1 MGAVC
6 RLTAEYRPWEGR
18 LRGAWALLLWTVKM
32 AEDET
37 SLVVQWLRILPAMQ
51 GTWVQFLVRELRS
64 HTPQSN

>member
-1 MGAVC
+1 VGSLGLEK
-6 RLTAEYRPWEGR
+6 RKL
-18 LRGAWALLLWTVKM
+18 KM